1 MRSPIRILDRF
12 VAGTFFKLFVVF
24 LVASPPL
31 FILGDLTEHLDNY
44 IDRGLTGW
52 QVAKGYMFELPQFIQ
67 WSFPVAG
74 LIAIVFTV
82 FNMTTH
88 REIVAAKAGG
98 ISFHRLLLPAFVVG
112 VLLTGAAVG
121 LMDAVPLANRVAG
134 KILQNQDTGR
144 RWRSDFVYV
153 SDTGLSLQVAQLQ
166 AADNRMSGIVIE
178 EPHTATGPAVSITA
192 QRANWDPTA
201 GWTLKDGYVRLLF
214 ADSTEQTLE
223 FDSLSMTALVEK
235 PEELLESPRKPEEM
249 TYAEISHLAH
259 VLARTGGNAQRLLV
273 QQKQMLAIPVATLV
287 VMLFGAPLA
296 TSTRRGGTAYGIG
309 ISLGTTILYMLLFK
323 IAGALGMGGSISPWT
338 AAWVPNLLFLVTGGV
353 LMLRV
358 RT

>member
-1 MRSPIRILDRF
+1 MKNPVRILDRF
-12 VAGTFFKLFVVF
+12 VAGTFIKLFVLF

-44 IDRGLTGW
+44 IDRGLTGLD
-52 QVAKGYMFELPQFIQ
+52 VAKGYFFELPQFIQ

-98 ISFHRLLLPAFVVG
+98 ISFHRLILPAFVVG
-112 VLLTGAAVG
+112 ILLTGAALG
-121 LMDAVPLANRVAG
+121 LMDAVPLSNRIAG
-134 KILQNQDTGR
+134 RILKNDDTHQHY
-144 RWRSDFVYV
+144 RSDFVYV
-153 SDTGLSLQVAQLQ
+153 SDTGLSLQVVQLQ
-166 AADNRMSGIVIE
+166 ADDHRMSGIIAQ
-178 EPHTATGPAVSITA
+178 EPATATHPAIAISA
-192 QRANWDPTA
+192 QRANWDSIA
-201 GWTLKDGYVRLLF
+201 GWTLQDGYVRLLYP
-214 ADSTEQTLE
+214 DSTESTIE
-223 FDSLSMTALVEK
+223 FDSMRLAALTEK
-235 PEELLESPRKPEEM
+235 PAELLESPRKPEEM

-259 VLARTGGNAQRLLV
+259 VLARTGGNAKRLLV

-296 TSTRRGGTAYGIG
+296 TSTRRGGTAFGIG

-323 IAGALGMGGSISPWT
+323 IAGALGMGGTISPWT
-338 AAWVPNLLFLVTGGV
+338 AAWVPNILFLVAGSV
-353 LMLRV
+353 LLARV